1 MVEEEEMGWEEK
13 DLTKV
18 LKILAGTTTI
28 PFKVT
33 ADIAGEV
40 KESVGAY
47 IPTPSKLASSIID
60 TRINILKTI
69 TRVIEKEIDLLGKYK
84 EELAAKEEKKE
95 KVKVE

>member
-1 MVEEEEMGWEEK
+1 MDWGEE
-13 DLTKV
+13 DLGKV

-33 ADIAGEV
+33 ADIASEL

-47 IPTPSKLASSIID
+47 VPTPSKIASSSID
-60 TRINILKTI
+60 TRINTLKTI
-69 TRVIEKEIDLLGKYK
+69 TRVIEKELDLLGKYK
-84 EELAAKEEKKE
+84 EELETKEEKKE